1 MASRKWPVRH
11 KNGKT
16 RNKGDTAGGCAAA
29 AGAGDTRAGAP
40 ERAPLGFERAPPENC
55 LGALGDF
62 GAALPVRAAGLT
74 NVTGLP
80 AAPFDN
86 AGLVAAPPPP
96 VAAGLTA
103 GLAAAPFDIAGL
115 TAAPTE
121 AVGLTNDTGLAAAAR
136 PVTAGLT
143 TTTAGRATVA
153 AGLTARAAAPP
164 AVGFADSPD
173 VELDFI
179 CALVAIITAKTRLG
193 KLFNTRKSAQL
204 GF

>member
-1 MASRKWPVRH
+1 VASRKWPVRH

-86 AGLVAAPPPP
+86 AGLVAAP
-96 VAAGLTA
+96 
-103 GLAAAPFDIAGL
+103 
-115 TAAPTE
+115 TE
-121 AVGLTNDTGLAAAAR
+121 AVGLTNATGLAAAAR
-136 PVTAGLT
+136 PVAAGLT
-143 TTTAGRATVA
+143 TPTAGPTVA

-173 VELDFI
+173 EELDFI
-179 CALVAIITAKTRLG
+179 CALVAIITAKTRLSVG
-193 KLFNTRKSAQL
+193 KLFNTRKSAQTRFL
-204 GF
+204 VCLQ